1 MSLVE
6 YLQERGIELE
16 ESDLVSALDKL
27 LGEHLVADTSAALT
41 KDAEDVLDRIG
52 PRPRPRAVP
61 SATAATVAE
70 AIELLGSS
78 RAVGQVAEDLGV
90 DPSRIR
96 HRVADGALYAVR
108 IGRRLLLPAWQF
120 NEGFPLPSLA
130 AVMAALP
137 PNLHPLEVAGFMT
150 SPQEDLELRGTLV
163 SPKKWL
169 AGGGDP
175 STVIELAKS
184 LSAAA

>member
-16 ESDLVSALDKL
+16 ESDLVS
-27 LGEHLVADTSAALT
+27 ALT

-137 PNLHPLEVAGFMT
+137 
-150 SPQEDLELRGTLV
+150 
-163 SPKKWL
+163 
-169 AGGGDP
+169 
-175 STVIELAKS
+175 STRSRLPGS
-184 LSAAA
+184 